1 MHENRTSYPK
11 RKTQMYQQL
20 LELPKKYKVVS
31 IIQMRK
37 VRSTQ
42 ILPLRKTLKGQVEF
56 VCVKDKVAVKALE
69 TLDVPGIKDLIDDLK
84 GQIMFIFTDMSPF
97 KLNVLLAKNKIMMAA
112 RGGDVAS
119 VDIVVPAKN
128 TGIAPGP
135 MLTEFKEAGI
145 PTKIDQ
151 GTIWIAKDSTPVEK
165 GGVIN
170 EKLASILGKLDIK
183 PVEAGISLYSALE
196 DGLKYAE
203 AEMVIDV
210 EKIRDSFAQA
220 HQEAVSLSIEA
231 AYVTADNI
239 SQILGKA
246 SQYARSLSI
255 ESGFMTDET
264 KEQILQKADAQAK
277 AVASQAK
284 DYTPA

>member
-1 MHENRTSYPK
+1 
-11 RKTQMYQQL
+11 MYQQL
-20 LELPKKYKVVS
+20 QELPKKYKTVAV
-31 IIQMRK
+31 IKMAK

-42 ILPLRKTLKGQVEF
+42 ILPLRKTLKEDVEF
-56 VCVKDKVAVKALE
+56 FSIKDKVAQLALAK
-69 TLDVPGIKDLIDDLK
+69 LDVPGIKELVGDLK
-84 GQIMFIFTDMSPF
+84 GQCMLMFTNMSPF

-112 RGGDVAS
+112 RGGDIAS
-119 VDIVVPAKN
+119 IDVIVPAKN

-151 GTIWIAKDSTPVEK
+151 GTIWIAKDSTPVQK
-165 GGVIN
+165 GEAIN

-183 PVEAGISLYSALE
+183 PVEAGINLFTAVE
-196 DGLKYAE
+196 GGLKYAE
-203 AEMVIDV
+203 EEMIIDV
-210 EKIRDSFAQA
+210 EKVRNEFAQA

-231 AYVTADNI
+231 AYVTPENI
-239 SQILGKA
+239 SQILSKA
-246 SQYARSLSI
+246 SQYARSLSV

-264 KEQILQKADAQAK
+264 KEQILQKADAQAR
-277 AVASQAK
+277 ALAGQAK